1 MCAIGLAVQKLWIMN
16 MHSISNFLKTVS
28 TALLNLLLVEYISIV
43 EAGMEAEGQV
53 LRSWRRGNEGE
64 WGVDMTAAN
73 CVQILIF
80 RPCK

>member
-1 MCAIGLAVQKLWIMN
+1 MN

-53 LRSWRRGNEGE
+53 LRAEDVVMKVSEVW
-64 WGVDMTAAN
+64 T
-73 CVQILIF
+73 
-80 RPCK
+80 